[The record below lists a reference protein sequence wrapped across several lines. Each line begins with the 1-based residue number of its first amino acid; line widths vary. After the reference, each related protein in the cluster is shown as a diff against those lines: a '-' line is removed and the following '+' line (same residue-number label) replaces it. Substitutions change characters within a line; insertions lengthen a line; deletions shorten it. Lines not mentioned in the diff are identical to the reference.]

1 MKGYFF
7 IGLVLIGLELDAKH
21 QTLSLQKALEEKLVL
36 AKVHSLGGYQGYCI
50 KMEVK
55 SLSPDSLVITLEA
68 GRRLN
73 SMDEKNQD
81 ILVVKEQIIVLKKF
95 EDKYIDVKG
104 YCCQVNN
111 HSPNAGAKYD
121 VNKLAETKLVLLA
134 NYLNVNN
141 FKTDAEQQAIWAIS
155 DNKSTA
161 NVTATNDSL
170 IIPLRNLV
178 ATIKNEPIPWYTFI
192 TKTINYNS
200 GGMETFPLL
209 LRGKLN
215 FDNSKEC
222 YTTLH
227 VINEKGME
235 VCQIIKQWTVIG
247 NNQTYNLNIPIAG
260 LAKGKYT
267 IELKNDEKE
276 LVKKEFTI

>member
-7 IGLVLIGLELDAKH
+7 IGLVLMGLNLQATHK
-21 QTLSLQKALEEKLVL
+21 TLSLQKALDEKLVL

-55 SLSPDSLVITLEA
+55 NLSPDSLVITVEA

-73 SMDEKNQD
+73 SMDEKQQD

-104 YCCQVNN
+104 YCCQAHNS
-111 HSPNAGAKYD
+111 SPCAGAKYD
-121 VNKLAETKLVLLA
+121 VNKLADTKLVLLA
-134 NYLNVNN
+134 NYLNVSN

-155 DNKSTA
+155 DNQNTA

-170 IIPLRNLV
+170 IIPLRNIV
-178 ATIKNEPIPWYTFI
+178 ATIKNEPIPWYTFV
-192 TKTINYNS
+192 TRTINYAS
-200 GGMETFPLL
+200 GRMETFPLL

-215 FDNSKEC
+215 FDNGKEC

-227 VINEKGME
+227 ILNEKGLE
-235 VCQIIKQWTVIG
+235 VGQITKQWTVVG
-247 NNQTYNLNIPIAG
+247 NNQTYTLNIPIAG

-276 LVKKEFTI
+276 LVKKEFII